1 MRILHLPASFLPYY
15 TGGKEVFVAH
25 LATALQEMG
34 HENRVAI
41 HSTERIP
48 PDVSRYEYQGIP
60 VNVLPPVSITHA
72 QYWRSEATFD
82 DSFEQLLKD
91 FQPDIVHFHDQSGG
105 ASLSHMRIV
114 KRLGIKTLLTY
125 HSPGQSCPQ
134 RALLYR
140 GKYLCDGKL
149 DEKRCTEC
157 LYACK
162 GVPVWGGRVLTR
174 LSFSFNEIEK
184 SRFKRFLSLPTSVKQ
199 YIDSFREIYALV
211 DGIQVYAHWAKDLMV
226 ANRVA
231 QNKIFFAPQA
241 IPDFLLDTGDK
252 FLNQNASFSLKLVF
266 VGRCT
271 YIKGVHVLIDAIRLL
286 PKDFPVEV
294 HFLGPYW
301 DSTDYGRK
309 MLKRIKGDK
318 RFHRPILL
326 PPAQVITFLRTMDA
340 VVVPSLWPETGPF
353 VVLEAFRAGVPVIGT
368 RAAGIAE
375 RVEHLKSG
383 LLFDWGNAQQLAE
396 CIELLLQRK
405 KHNQKFDI
413 PVLPDVKQMATEILK
428 IYQSL

>member
-60 VNVLPPVSITHA
+60 VNILPPVRVTHA

-105 ASLSHMRIV
+105 ASLTHMRIV

-149 DEKRCTEC
+149 EDKRCSEC

-162 GVPVWGGRVLTR
+162 GIPIWGGRVLTQLS
-174 LSFSFNEIEK
+174 LSFGNTETN
-184 SRFKRFLSLPTSVKQ
+184 RLKRFLSLPTSVKQ

-211 DGIQVYAHWAKDLMV
+211 DGVQVCAHWAKDLMV
-226 ANRVA
+226 VNGVA
-231 QNKIFFAPQA
+231 GGKIYFAQQA
-241 IPDFLLDTGDK
+241 IPGLSEQDGMLSMVSNTS
-252 FLNQNASFSLKLVF
+252 ASLRLAF

-271 YIKGVHVLIDAIRLL
+271 YIKGVHVLIDAVKLL
-286 PKDFPVEV
+286 PRDFPVEV

-301 DSTDYGRK
+301 DSTNYGRT
-309 MLKRIKGDK
+309 MLKRIKGDG
-318 RFHRPILL
+318 RFHQPILL

-396 CIELLLQRK
+396 CIKLLLQRK